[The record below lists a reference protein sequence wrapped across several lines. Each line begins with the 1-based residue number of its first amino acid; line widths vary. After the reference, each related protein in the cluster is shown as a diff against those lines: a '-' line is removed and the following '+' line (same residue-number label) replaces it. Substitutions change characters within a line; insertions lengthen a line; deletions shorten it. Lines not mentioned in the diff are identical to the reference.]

1 MFDLNVYRL
10 VQTNTLN
17 NKTRLI
23 NFNIMT
29 DTKSNNGL
37 KVIAGLLGVILL
49 GTIIYTVSLYQDKKK
64 TTDALTQQKDLVV
77 EDLNSLKSEYD
88 KAILESNATNEE
100 LVNARDRI
108 AQYIDSVK
116 TMKAD
121 ISSLYRY
128 RNQVNILT
136 KEREELLSKIDELTK
151 SNTMIAMQRDSTFVE
166 LTKQTVFND
175 SLVVQNTQ
183 LADVVEKGSALNL
196 SRFTVDA
203 VKERNSGKLV
213 STSRANGTDKFKI
226 CFTVADNVIAQ
237 AGDREFF
244 LEVLDP
250 QGNVLGESY
259 SKSNASGSSVTYS
272 KGTNF
277 YYENKS
283 LDVCDFIN
291 KPAGDFQKGNYMVN
305 VYDDKLKLLGTS
317 KFTLK

>member
-1 MFDLNVYRL
+1 
-10 VQTNTLN
+10 
-17 NKTRLI
+17 
-23 NFNIMT
+23 MT
-29 DTKSNNGL
+29 ETKNNNGL
-37 KVIAGLLGVILL
+37 KVLAGLLGVVLL

-64 TTDALTQQKDLVV
+64 TETVLTQEKQLVV

-100 LVNARDRI
+100 LVSARDNI
-108 AQYIDSVK
+108 AKYIDSVK

-121 ISSLYRY
+121 ITSLARY
-128 RNQVNILT
+128 RRQVGVL
-136 KEREELLSKIDELTK
+136 KAEREQLLAQVDSLTR
-151 SNTMIAMQRDSTFVE
+151 SNTFIAMQRDSTYVE
-166 LTKQTVFND
+166 LEKQTVFND

-196 SRFTVDA
+196 SKFNVDA
-203 VKERNSGKLV
+203 VKERTSGKLV
-213 STSRANGTDKFKI
+213 STSRATRTDKFKI
-226 CFTVADNVIAQ
+226 CFTVADNVIAE

-244 LEVLDP
+244 VEVLDP

-259 SKSNASGSSVTYS
+259 SKTNEGGASVTYS

-283 LDVCDFIN
+283 LDVCDYIN
-291 KPAGDFQKGNYMVN
+291 KPSGDFQKGNYMVN
-305 VYDDKLKLLGTS
+305 VYDDGLKLLGTS

>member
-1 MFDLNVYRL
+1 
-10 VQTNTLN
+10 
-17 NKTRLI
+17 
-23 NFNIMT
+23 MT
-29 DTKSNNGL
+29 ETKNNNGL
-37 KVIAGLLGVILL
+37 KVLAGLLGVVLL

-64 TTDALTQQKDLVV
+64 TETVLTQEKELVV

-100 LVNARDRI
+100 LVSARDNI
-108 AQYIDSVK
+108 AKYIDSVK

-121 ISSLYRY
+121 ITSLARY
-128 RNQVNILT
+128 RRQVGVL
-136 KEREELLSKIDELTK
+136 KAEREQLLAQVDSLTR
-151 SNTMIAMQRDSTFVE
+151 SNSFIAMQRDSTYVE
-166 LTKQTVFND
+166 LEKQTVFND

-196 SRFTVDA
+196 SKFNVDA
-203 VKERNSGKLV
+203 VKERTSGKLV
-213 STSRANGTDKFKI
+213 STSRATRTDKFKI
-226 CFTVADNVIAQ
+226 CFTVADNVIAE

-244 LEVLDP
+244 VEVLDP

-259 SKSNASGSSVTYS
+259 SKTNEGGASVTYS

-283 LDVCDFIN
+283 LDVCDYIN
-291 KPAGDFQKGNYMVN
+291 KPSGDFQKGNYMVN
-305 VYDDKLKLLGTS
+305 VYDDGLKLLGTS